1 MLELA
6 QREVY
11 AHYWRS
17 FARALL
23 LPLARLAAG
32 FPQHPLSD
40 GNDEPGLLRQGD
52 ELVGVH
58 QATLGMFPT
67 QERFHSGDEIAHQRE
82 HGLIVNLE
90 FVALDGISE
99 AVLQLKAF
107 HGVRVLTPVEEL
119 VAGLGLI
126 FCSV

>member
-11 AHYWRS
+11 AHYWGS
-17 FARALL
+17 FARVLL

-32 FPQHPLSD
+32 FLQHPLSYR
-40 GNDEPGLLRQGD
+40 NYEPGLLRQGND
-52 ELVGVH
+52 LVRVH
-58 QATLGMFPT
+58 QATLGMIPT
-67 QERFHSGDEIAHQRE
+67 QQRFHSGDEIAHQRE
-82 HGLIVNLE
+82 HGLIVNPE

-107 HGVRVLTPVEEL
+107 HGVRVLTPVEDL

-126 FCSV
+126 FC